1 MRDYLRKRWADLSED
16 DIEQKA
22 QELEK
27 AQKERQAA
35 EREPFINFDSE
46 TDLED
51 EDNAYS
57 E

>member
-1 MRDYLRKRWADLSED
+1 MARIYNFSAGPSMLPTEV
-16 DIEQKA
+16 
-22 QELEK
+22 LEK

-35 EREPFINFDSE
+35 EREPFMNFDSE

-51 EDNAYS
+51 DNDAYS